1 MMITQGLWNEQPLRG
16 HIEKKKKE
24 QSQENMAGSKIYAE
38 EKLQDIQLQRLCVS
52 SLISVIKE
60 QKKLM
65 HLNML
70 LSPYVSLVSVSL

>member
-1 MMITQGLWNEQPLRG
+1 MSTHSGATSR
-16 HIEKKKKE
+16 KKKKE
-24 QSQENMAGSKIYAE
+24 QSQEMAGSKIYAE

>member
-1 MMITQGLWNEQPLRG
+1 MSTHSGAISRRE
-16 HIEKKKKE
+16 KKKE

-60 QKKLM
+60 QKKT
-65 HLNML
+65 HAFKYA
-70 LSPYVSLVSVSL
+70 S

>member
-1 MMITQGLWNEQPLRG
+1 MMITQGLWNEHPLRG
-16 HIEKKKKE
+16 HIEKKKE
-24 QSQENMAGSKIYAE
+24 QRQENMAGSKIYAE

>member
-1 MMITQGLWNEQPLRG
+1 MSTHSGAISR
-16 HIEKKKKE
+16 KKKE
-24 QSQENMAGSKIYAE
+24 QSQENMSGSKIYAE

>member
-1 MMITQGLWNEQPLRG
+1 MMITQGLWNEHPLRG
-16 HIEKKKKE
+16 HIEKKKE

>member
-1 MMITQGLWNEQPLRG
+1 
-16 HIEKKKKE
+16 
-24 QSQENMAGSKIYAE
+24 MAGSKIYAE

>member
-1 MMITQGLWNEQPLRG
+1 MITQGLWNEYPLRG
-16 HIEKKKKE
+16 HIEKRKKKE

-60 QKKLM
+60 QKKT
-65 HLNML
+65 HAFKYA
-70 LSPYVSLVSVSL
+70 S